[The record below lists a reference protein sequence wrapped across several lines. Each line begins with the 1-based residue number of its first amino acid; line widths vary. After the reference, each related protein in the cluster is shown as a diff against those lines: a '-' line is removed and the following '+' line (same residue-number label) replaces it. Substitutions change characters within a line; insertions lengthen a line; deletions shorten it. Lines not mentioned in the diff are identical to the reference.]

1 LQFYA
6 EVMQCEYEMTRTVYR
21 LYNDVNL
28 HVTSSMTPTDQRLHS
43 LQLFDI
49 LQVGLQAL
57 VVYA

>member
-1 LQFYA
+1 
-6 EVMQCEYEMTRTVYR
+6 MTRTVYR